1 MNELILT
8 EDEIM
13 LVDAY
18 RTLSTGDKKSMLL
31 MLSRKKMMSDEQINV
46 LNCIGDNNTITV
58 DGDIYVNK
66 PAGEDDDE

>member
-66 PAGEDDDE
+66 PGADDDE

>member
-18 RTLSTGDKKSMLL
+18 RTLSTGEKKSILL
-31 MLSRKKMMSDEQINV
+31 MLSRKKIMSDEQINV
-46 LNCIGDNNTITV
+46 RNCIGDNNTITV

-66 PAGEDDDE
+66 PGEDDDE

>member
-66 PAGEDDDE
+66 PGEDDDE

>member
-58 DGDIYVNK
+58 DGGIYVNK
-66 PAGEDDDE
+66 TGADDDE